1 MDINT
6 CVITGNIGS
15 DLELKH
21 TNSGTAVLDF
31 NLAVTEG
38 FGDKKR
44 TNWIG
49 VKAWSKAAESMAQFL
64 GKGRKIVVAG
74 RLSQEEWEDKDT
86 GKKRSKTLVV
96 VDNWTFAD
104 SGKGERQE
112 STQPARRT
120 EAPPARR
127 QEQQEELPVGGGEGD
142 DDIPF
147 NSFEK
152 HSPLPL

>member
-6 CVITGNIGS
+6 VTLTGNIGS
-15 DLELKH
+15 DLELKY
-21 TNSGTAVLDF
+21 TKTGTAVLDF

-49 VKAWSKAAESMAQFL
+49 VKAWRKAAESMAQFL

-96 VDNWTFAD
+96 VENWTFAD

-112 STQPARRT
+112 SSQPARRT
-120 EAPPARR
+120 ETPPARR
-127 QEQQEELPVGGGEGD
+127 QEPQPELPVGEGVAD
-142 DDIPF
+142 DDDTIPF
-147 NSFEK
+147 
-152 HSPLPL
+152 

>member
-1 MDINT
+1 MDINQV
-6 CVITGNIGS
+6 CITGNIGNE
-15 DLELKH
+15 LELKH

-96 VDNWTFAD
+96 VENWTFAD

-127 QEQQEELPVGGGEGD
+127 QEHVDSTGSQAHQVAYGPAHD
-142 DDIPF
+142 DQSDIPF
-147 NSFEK
+147 
-152 HSPLPL
+152 